1 MSSSATAAENHYSLL
16 GLAVGATLD
25 EIREGKR
32 RALLRW
38 HPDKHEDKQLACI
51 MFPKVK
57 LAADVRGYT
66 RNECSDSF

>member
-1 MSSSATAAENHYSLL
+1 M
-16 GLAVGATLD
+16 GATLD